1 MGSRIRPSFSSP
13 FFCLSGK
20 VARFSHYKMG
30 VSRNL
35 FMDFERDGLAGRLG
49 FGDLFKSSC
58 SKEKGGGKMR
68 MRSVW
73 ELGGLGKDSFSS
85 FELSFSS

>member
-1 MGSRIRPSFSSP
+1 MR
-13 FFCLSGK
+13 
-20 VARFSHYKMG
+20 

-35 FMDFERDGLAGRLG
+35 FMDFEKDGLAGRLG

-58 SKEKGGGKMR
+58 SKEKEMGGRKML

-73 ELGGLGKDSFSS
+73 ELGGLGKDSFPPLN
-85 FELSFSS
+85 FPFLLKCFFPYKMHILQFPFP